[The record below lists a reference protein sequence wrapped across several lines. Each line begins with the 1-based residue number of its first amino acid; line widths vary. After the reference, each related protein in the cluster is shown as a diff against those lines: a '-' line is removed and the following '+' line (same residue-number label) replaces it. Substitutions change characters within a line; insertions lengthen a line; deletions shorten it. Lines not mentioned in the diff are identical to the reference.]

1 MPRPRPIPPGARALA
16 RLPRRAGATDELLS
30 DDDWPAA
37 ADRYADEHDRYMD
50 VTIRVEGWMQQ
61 VFLDGGLEGRPSA

>member
-1 MPRPRPIPPGARALA
+1 
-16 RLPRRAGATDELLS
+16 
-30 DDDWPAA
+30 
-37 ADRYADEHDRYMD
+37 MD